1 MKLQYVDNKEKFL
14 SKKRITVA
22 PFLIFL
28 IVSIYAF
35 VVNVGA
41 GYLDIYGATIF
52 YYNWVDEIVKL
63 QFSLSG
69 LAETY
74 NVTLKEISAPEPIPG
89 ILVYFITSFIKVST
103 SVFHFINV
111 LVLILFVYFIK
122 NTFKDKVLFT
132 LVFIVIVTG
141 YYEYVLLHMTHRFK
155 ISVLF
160 LMLSLYF
167 TNKKQDLSD
176 VFFVFSLLS
185 HFSMVAI
192 LPMMFFLR
200 RLGFTVLPRFSGKK
214 LVATMVIVS
223 LLYIFNAFEGS
234 DLEYLTLI
242 FFNKFNQ
249 SSLPDQLVYTLISL
263 FFVYSIFRR
272 FLNRFNIFGPLFWL
286 GALFI
291 YTVLSLSIIGT
302 TRLLMVYYIT
312 FLLIYLA
319 NYPFFSP
326 RKRTVI
332 FALFSPL
339 FFYNFINGFIKGP
352 ITIVYDVIFYS

>member
-1 MKLQYVDNKEKFL
+1 MKLQYVDHKEKFL

-35 VVNVGA
+35 VVNVGD

-52 YYNWVDEIVKL
+52 YYNWVDEIAKL

-74 NVTLKEISAPEPIPG
+74 NVTLKEISAPEPISG

-103 SVFHFINV
+103 NVFHLINV
-111 LVLILFVYFIK
+111 LVLILFAYFIK
-122 NTFKDKVLFT
+122 NTFKEKVLFA
-132 LVFIVIVTG
+132 LMFIVVITG

-155 ISVLF
+155 ISLLF

-167 TNKKQDLSD
+167 ANKKQGLSEAL
-176 VFFVFSLLS
+176 FVFSLLS
-185 HFSMVAI
+185 HFSMIAI
-192 LPMMFFLR
+192 LPMIFCLR
-200 RLGFTVLPRFSGKK
+200 RLGFTVLPRFSVKK
-214 LVATMVIVS
+214 SVATIGIVS
-223 LLYIFNAFEGS
+223 LVYIFNAFEGS
-234 DLEYLTLI
+234 DTEYLTLI

-249 SSLPDQLVYTLISL
+249 SSLPNQAVFTLISL
-263 FFVYSIFRR
+263 LLFYGIFKKFF
-272 FLNRFNIFGPLFWL
+272 NRFNIFGPLFYL

-291 YTVLSLSIIGT
+291 YIVLSLSFIGT
-302 TRLLMVYYIT
+302 SRLLMVYYIT

-319 NYPFFSP
+319 NYPYFSP

-352 ITIVYDVIFYS
+352 IAIVYDAIL